1 VNSQSSCQ
9 SYYVLL
15 LRPFDC
21 YNYKKIE
28 NKIMAPENNNQSP
41 RIPKEVNV
49 NNVGRI
55 GDVLNNPITQSP
67 EAEMSEVGSDLR
79 NIGEALLRGTEIS
92 DLKSEKM
99 PQSQQ
104 SSSNDS
110 IITDNTIPQPLN
122 SVVINA
128 QQTSVTQQTS
138 TDDVNKDEDQIDKI
152 WIDRAK
158 KIIELTK
165 GDPYS
170 QEKAISKLQVDYI
183 AKQFKKQMKSQS

>member
-1 VNSQSSCQ
+1 
-9 SYYVLL
+9 
-15 LRPFDC
+15 
-21 YNYKKIE
+21 
-28 NKIMAPENNNQSP
+28 MAPENNNQSP